1 MEVNRIDLEGT
12 QAINK
17 VRFTTLLET
26 KLSFENHEM
35 NTKERSLPEPKNE
48 LSRDELCQVLN
59 QANQYTLGENAQ
71 FEFKIHEG
79 TGRTL
84 VRLVNIESGEILKE
98 IPPQKMLDIVAD
110 IWDAMGINV
119 DRKE

>member
-1 MEVNRIDLEGT
+1 MDQINLEGI
-12 QAINK
+12 QAINR
-17 VRFTTLLET
+17 VRFTTLLES
-26 KLSFENHEM
+26 KLSSENHELG
-35 NTKERSLPEPKNE
+35 TKEHLSQEPKKE
-48 LSRDELCQVLN
+48 LSRDELDQVLN

-84 VRLVNIESGEILKE
+84 VRLINIESGEILKE

>member
-1 MEVNRIDLEGT
+1 MEMNRIDLESI

-17 VRFTTLLET
+17 VRFTTLLES
-26 KLSFENHEM
+26 KLSSENHETSKKKDLLQEPEL
-35 NTKERSLPEPKNE
+35 NLPRETLN
-48 LSRDELCQVLN
+48 QVLN

>member
-1 MEVNRIDLEGT
+1 MEMNRIDLEGI

-17 VRFTTLLET
+17 VRFTTLLES
-26 KLSFENHEM
+26 KLSSENHGLG
-35 NTKERSLPEPKNE
+35 TKEHLSQEPKKE
-48 LSRDELCQVLN
+48 LSRDELDQVLN

>member
-1 MEVNRIDLEGT
+1 MEMNRIDLESI
-12 QAINK
+12 QSINK
-17 VRFTTLLET
+17 IRFTTLLES
-26 KLSFENHEM
+26 KLSSENHEM
-35 NTKERSLPEPKNE
+35 VTKERLSQEPKNE
-48 LSRDELCQVLN
+48 LSRDELDKVLN

-84 VRLVNIESGEILKE
+84 VRLVNIESGETIKE
-98 IPPQKMLDIVAD
+98 IPPQKMLDIVAS

-119 DRKE
+119 DIKE